1 MADFK
6 SRFKAAAKAR
16 ANGCPLFEGR
26 DKGEWDDIEGETVTL
41 QRAYPLSGDNG
52 TYYAVWFEEEPD
64 LFFLSP
70 SLLTSIIVPA
80 EQIAADEGVTLDEVI
95 AGLQIKVGPE
105 KKANN
110 GHKFRSMEVIG

>member
-6 SRFKAAAKAR
+6 NRFKEAAKAR
-16 ANGCPLFEGR
+16 ANGCPLFDGR
-26 DKGEWDDIEGETVTL
+26 DKGEWDDLEDQVVTL
-41 QRAYPLSGDNG
+41 ERAYPLSGDNG
-52 TYYAVWFEEEPD
+52 TYYAVWFEEETD
-64 LFFLSP
+64 SFYLTP
-70 SLLTSIIVPA
+70 SILTSIIEPA

-105 KKANN
+105 KKAKN